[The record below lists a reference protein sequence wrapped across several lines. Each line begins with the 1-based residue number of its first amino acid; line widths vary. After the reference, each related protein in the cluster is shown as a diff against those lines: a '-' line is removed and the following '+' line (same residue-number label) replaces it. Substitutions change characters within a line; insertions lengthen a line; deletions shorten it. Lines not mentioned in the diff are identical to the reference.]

1 MNSANAEY
9 EIITPTEEDL
19 AEILALMNDPRSIH
33 RQVAC
38 MHGERL
44 ETASHL
50 YERLIEDDNIALL
63 VKGRLVGYASWQRY
77 GRHAHLN
84 VMMIGGDFQRRG
96 LGKCLFGAFLD
107 AIAGNGVVSVSLRA
121 YRDSEWALSFYEGL
135 GLRRFEA
142 GDENRL
148 GAGGLLHYIRLA
160 IAHGL
165 WPAEDKVMLVG
176 ELDVP
181 T

>member
-1 MNSANAEY
+1 MANPES

-19 AEILALMNDPRSIH
+19 EELLALMNDPRSIH

-38 MHGERL
+38 LHGERL
-44 ETASHL
+44 ETASQL
-50 YERLIEDDNIALL
+50 YERLMEDNNLALM
-63 VKGRLVGYASWQRY
+63 VGDRPVGFASWQQY

-96 LGKCLFGAFLD
+96 FGKRLFGAFLD
-107 AIAGNGVVSVSLRA
+107 ALAGQGVVSVSLRA
-121 YRDSEWALSFYEGL
+121 YRDSDWAINFYEGL
-135 GLRRFEA
+135 GMRRFEV
-142 GDENRL
+142 GDEHRL
-148 GAGGLLHYIRLA
+148 GAGGLLQYIQLA
-160 IAHGL
+160 AAHGL